1 MPIGSDRDIVMA
13 RQQGRSLANTMK
25 FSATDSAFIATTI
38 SELARALLSRTVRGE
53 IWLHKIDEDERAG
66 VVIVARDPMASD
78 GAASHRAK
86 ATQFTLPDV
95 GRLVDEFDIASEAG
109 QGTTIRATKWCRRR

>member
-1 MPIGSDRDIVMA
+1 MVA
-13 RQQGRSLANTMK
+13 RQQGRALAIAMK

-53 IWLHKIDEDERAG
+53 IWLHKVHEDERSG
-66 VVIVARDPMASD
+66 VVIVARDPVASD
-78 GAASHRAK
+78 RATSHRAK
-86 ATQFTLPDV
+86 ATHFTLPDV

-109 QGTTIRATKWCRRR
+109 QGTTIRATKWRRRR